1 MMPRSPN
8 WDLDL
13 RLKLDKSE
21 KNWETSRKKLG
32 KVKKVRKNW
41 EEKKGNSL

>member
-13 RLKLDKSE
+13 RLKLDKSG
-21 KNWETSRKKLG
+21 KAGNVGTQFPTLLQKKIEHLG
-32 KVKKVRKNW
+32 T
-41 EEKKGNSL
+41 